1 MVSPSQWY
9 AVRAGV
15 WFSAAS
21 IQGPW
26 VVAGSIPALIYSI
39 PPSSPLYYVTYVKI
53 YDVTPEYVVVG
64 YTPGYMGAYVAP
76 GGVVVYGTGYAYAPY
91 IGGSVYYPPPLTYGY
106 AANPL
111 WTPWTGWF
119 MGLGVGLAAGYAW
132 EPVVTIIITTVSLR
146 AGVPMVTR
154 DIMVHMAAMHMDT
167 MVGRQPGDLVDMRRR
182 QGMYTITGAQQ
193 QQ

>member
-1 MVSPSQWY
+1 MLRTRSG
-9 AVRAGV
+9 R
-15 WFSAAS
+15 
-21 IQGPW
+21 
-26 VVAGSIPALIYSI
+26 
-39 PPSSPLYYVTYVKI
+39 
-53 YDVTPEYVVVG
+53 
-64 YTPGYMGAYVAP
+64 PG
-76 GGVVVYGTGYAYAPY
+76 
-91 IGGSVYYPPPLTYGY
+91 L
-106 AANPL
+106 
-111 WTPWTGWF
+111 
-119 MGLGVGLAAGYAW
+119 VGLWASALDLLPVTRG